1 MSKIT
6 TGRLRLLDPTHS
18 YEFGKD
24 DESTGLRAELKIVS
38 ETFYVRLLLGGDLGF
53 AEAYMVGDVVCDDL
67 VSLFKVGKNTI
78 CALTLNDLDVRSE
91 SG

>member
-6 TGRLRLLDPTHS
+6 IGRLRLLDPTHS

-24 DESTGLRAELKIVS
+24 DESNELRAELKIVS

-67 VSLFKVGKNTI
+67 VSVFKVGNKGACTQ
-78 CALTLNDLDVRSE
+78 R
-91 SG
+91 